1 MSNNTCII
9 TINNYICNLM
19 RKPLTDNAWTW
30 SKETAQATETILS
43 ITEAYSQSPMTF
55 TISTELKHS
64 KASEYLAKKLIKV
77 ITRQGDRY
85 NGYNFD
91 GQIVFSYLVDSVNVC
106 YNTDNV

>member
-1 MSNNTCII
+1 
-9 TINNYICNLM
+9 M

-30 SKETAQATETILS
+30 NKETEPSVGTILS
-43 ITEAYSQSPMTF
+43 ITEAYSQSPLTF
-55 TISTELKHS
+55 TVSTELKHS
-64 KASEYLAKKLIKV
+64 KASEFHAKKLMKV